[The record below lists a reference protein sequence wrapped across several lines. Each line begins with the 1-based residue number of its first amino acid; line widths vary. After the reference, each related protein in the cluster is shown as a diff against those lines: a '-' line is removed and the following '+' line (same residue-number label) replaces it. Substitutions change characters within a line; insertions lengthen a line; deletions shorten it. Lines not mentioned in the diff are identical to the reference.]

1 MNQANAQAGVG
12 GPELRGSNI
21 TLHKILN
28 KTDPTQRQTKIICT
42 LGPACWEVPQL
53 EELIDQGMNVAR
65 FNFSHGDHDA
75 HKACLD
81 RLRQASANK
90 KKHVGKFWINL
101 LDLLSL
107 FLVLCPTRCNF
118 PTQSTMPS
126 FSFVVVVVVTKYV
139 YTFLSHMPSSFCP
152 RSSTDN
158 MIFSR
163 LVGYKGTW
171 NPFRFLRQWC

>member
-107 FLVLCPTRCNF
+107 SCIMSDEVLF
-118 PTQSTMPS
+118 SAQSTMSSSS
-126 FSFVVVVVVTKYV
+126 FAVVVTKFIPL
-139 YTFLSHMPSSFCP
+139 THALLLCP
-152 RSSTDN
+152 RSSTDD
-158 MIFSR
+158 FYSR
-163 LVGYKGTW
+163 LVGYKGT
-171 NPFRFLRQWC
+171 